1 MDVFLKGHDG
11 EAFPVVTDQG
21 VVGFVSL
28 RTARDVPP
36 DRPVEEAMVGT
47 DAVLQAQPEESL
59 EAVARRLGEERR
71 STVLVVDN
79 GRLVG
84 VIEPEDLQ
92 RFFLLTPSSRRRQE
106 PPPRPDTSPPPWG
119 FPPEVPPS
127 G

>member
-1 MDVFLKGHDG
+1 
-11 EAFPVVTDQG
+11 
-21 VVGFVSL
+21 
-28 RTARDVPP
+28 
-36 DRPVEEAMVGT
+36 MVGT

-59 EAVARRLGEERR
+59 EAVARRLSEERR
-71 STVLVVDN
+71 STVLVMDN

-119 FPPEVPPS
+119 FPPKVPPS